1 MKITDWKRYTLLGSA
16 ISIQLVISLLMLPID
31 HIEKAIGQVEEATT
45 IFDVD
50 FDSPQDNTF
59 NLGTP
64 FLVQYDNTT
73 SLKPIGEVGLGNFEL
88 TFAGYGIINGT
99 VRYNDNG
106 TGIYITNPNDGTV
119 YQKGIIEIRTD
130 DGSDSIKT
138 TYESVSSSSN
148 NSQSNN
154 SQSNN
159 TSIVLDN
166 GAMFFDTSSS
176 NRGELLFLNNKVG
189 IYKDMID
196 LNRGNLTTIAWEWK

>member
-1 MKITDWKRYTLLGSA
+1 MKITDWMRYTLLGSA

-31 HIEKAIGQVEEATT
+31 HIERAIGQVEEATT

-119 YQKGIIEIRTD
+119 YQKGIIEIRTE

-154 SQSNN
+154 TN
-159 TSIVLDN
+159 IILDN
-166 GAMFFDTSSS
+166 GAMFFDPSSS

-189 IYKDMID
+189 ITK
-196 LNRGNLTTIAWEWK
+196 T

>member
-31 HIEKAIGQVEEATT
+31 HIERAIGQVEEATT

-73 SLKPIGEVGLGNFEL
+73 SLKPIGEVGLGNFKL

-99 VRYNDNG
+99 VSYNDNG

-119 YQKGIIEIRTD
+119 YQKGIIEIRTE

-154 SQSNN
+154 TN
-159 TSIVLDN
+159 IILDN
-166 GAMFFDTSSS
+166 GAMFFDPSSS

-196 LNRGNLTTIAWEWK
+196 LNRGNLITIAWEWK

>member
-1 MKITDWKRYTLLGSA
+1 
-16 ISIQLVISLLMLPID
+16 MLPID

-59 NLGTP
+59 NLGAP

-73 SLKPIGEVGLGNFEL
+73 SLKPIGDVGLGNFGL

-99 VRYNDNG
+99 VRYNGNG

-119 YQKGIIEIRTD
+119 YQKGITEIRTE

-154 SQSNN
+154 TN
-159 TSIVLDN
+159 IVLDN